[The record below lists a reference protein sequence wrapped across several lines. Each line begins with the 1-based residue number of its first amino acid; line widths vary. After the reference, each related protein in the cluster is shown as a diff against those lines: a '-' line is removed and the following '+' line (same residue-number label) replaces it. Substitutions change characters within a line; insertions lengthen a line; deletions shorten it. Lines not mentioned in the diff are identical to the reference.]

1 MMSILADK
9 IEQFILHKLLEE
21 EEENIVLRRNEL
33 ADELNCAPSQISYVL
48 STRFSNDKG
57 FLVESRRGS
66 GGFVR
71 IVRLR
76 PKQQDRMPV
85 LLEERLP
92 AVSITLD
99 DLDGFL
105 FQLIKQHRMT
115 NREAIL
121 MHQTFDALYKEI
133 DDEAKRLAVISRI
146 LRHLNTH

>member
-1 MMSILADK
+1 MSILADK

-76 PKQQDRMPV
+76 PKKPDRTPM
-85 LLEERLP
+85 LLKERLP
-92 AVSITLD
+92 AISITLE
-99 DLDGFL
+99 DLDGYL
-105 FQLIKQHRMT
+105 FQLIKQQRMT

-121 MHQTFDALYKEI
+121 MHQTFDALFKEI
-133 DDEAKRLAVISRI
+133 DDESQRLAVISRI
-146 LRHLNTH
+146 LRHLNGH

>member
-71 IVRLR
+71 IVLLR
-76 PKQQDRMPV
+76 PKQQDRTPV

>member
-1 MMSILADK
+1 MSVLADK
-9 IEQFILHKLLEE
+9 IEQLILHKLLEE

-71 IVRLR
+71 IIRLA
-76 PKQQDRMPV
+76 PKKQDRTPV
-85 LLEERLP
+85 LLQERLP
-92 AVSITLD
+92 AVSITMD

-105 FQLIKQHRMT
+105 YQLLKQKRIT
-115 NREAIL
+115 NGEAIL
-121 MHQTFDALYKEI
+121 MHQTFEALFKEV
-133 DDEAKRLAVISRI
+133 DNESQRMAVISQMVRC
-146 LRHLNTH
+146 LHSR

>member
-76 PKQQDRMPV
+76 PKQQDRTPV

>member
-66 GGFVR
+66 GGSSACVR
-71 IVRLR
+71 NNRTARLCCWKNGCR
-76 PKQQDRMPV
+76 R
-85 LLEERLP
+85 
-92 AVSITLD
+92 
-99 DLDGFL
+99 
-105 FQLIKQHRMT
+105 
-115 NREAIL
+115 
-121 MHQTFDALYKEI
+121 
-133 DDEAKRLAVISRI
+133 
-146 LRHLNTH
+146 

>member
-1 MMSILADK
+1 MSILADK

-76 PKQQDRMPV
+76 SKQQDRTPV

>member
-1 MMSILADK
+1 MSVLADK

-76 PKQQDRMPV
+76 PKKPDRTPM
-85 LLEERLP
+85 LLKERLP
-92 AVSITLD
+92 AISITLE
-99 DLDGFL
+99 DLDGYL
-105 FQLIKQHRMT
+105 FQLIKQQRMT

-121 MHQTFDALYKEI
+121 MHQTFDALFKEI
-133 DDEAKRLAVISRI
+133 DDESQRLAVISRI
-146 LRHLNTH
+146 LRHLNGH

>member
-76 PKQQDRMPV
+76 PKQQDRTPV

-105 FQLIKQHRMT
+105 FQLIKQRRMT

-133 DDEAKRLAVISRI
+133 DDEAQRLAVISRI

>member
-1 MMSILADK
+1 MSILADK

-76 PKQQDRMPV
+76 PKQQDRTPV

-99 DLDGFL
+99 DLDGVL

>member
-1 MMSILADK
+1 MVSILADK

-76 PKQQDRMPV
+76 PKQQDRTPV

>member
-1 MMSILADK
+1 MSILADK

-48 STRFSNDKG
+48 STRFSNDRG

-71 IVRLR
+71 IIRLR
-76 PKQQDRMPV
+76 PKRQDRTPV
-85 LLEERLP
+85 LLQERLP

-105 FQLIKQHRMT
+105 FNLLKQRRMT

-121 MHQTFDALYKEI
+121 MHQTFDALFKEI
-133 DDEAKRLAVISRI
+133 DDESKRLAVISRI
-146 LRHLNTH
+146 LRHLNGR

>member
-76 PKQQDRMPV
+76 PKQQDRTPV

-121 MHQTFDALYKEI
+121 MHQTFDALYK
-133 DDEAKRLAVISRI
+133 
-146 LRHLNTH
+146 

>member
-76 PKQQDRMPV
+76 PKQQDRTPV

-146 LRHLNTH
+146 LRHLNTQ

>member
-57 FLVESRRGS
+57 VLVESRRGS

-76 PKQQDRMPV
+76 PKQQDRTPV

>member
-21 EEENIVLRRNEL
+21 EEENIVLRRSEL

-76 PKQQDRMPV
+76 PKQQDRTPV

>member
-1 MMSILADK
+1 MSILADK

-76 PKQQDRMPV
+76 PKQQDCTPV

-105 FQLIKQHRMT
+105 FQLIKQRRMT

>member
-1 MMSILADK
+1 MSILADK

-76 PKQQDRMPV
+76 PKQQDRTPV
-85 LLEERLP
+85 LLKERLP

-105 FQLIKQHRMT
+105 FQLIKQRRMT

>member
-1 MMSILADK
+1 MSILADK

-76 PKQQDRMPV
+76 PKKPDRTPM
-85 LLEERLP
+85 LLKERLP
-92 AVSITLD
+92 AISITLE
-99 DLDGFL
+99 DLDGYL
-105 FQLIKQHRMT
+105 FQLIKQQRMT

-121 MHQTFDALYKEI
+121 MHQTFDALFNEI
-133 DDEAKRLAVISRI
+133 DDESQRLAVISRI
-146 LRHLNTH
+146 LRHLNGH

>member
-1 MMSILADK
+1 MIRKILTAALPLL
-9 IEQFILHKLLEE
+9 IL
-21 EEENIVLRRNEL
+21 L
-33 ADELNCAPSQISYVL
+33 AIP
-48 STRFSNDKG
+48 F
-57 FLVESRRGS
+57 F
-66 GGFVR
+66 
-71 IVRLR
+71 LR
-76 PKQQDRMPV
+76 PKQQDRTPV

>member
-33 ADELNCAPSQISYVL
+33 ADELDCAPSQISYVL

-76 PKQQDRMPV
+76 PKQQDRTPV

-105 FQLIKQHRMT
+105 FQLIKQRRMT

>member
-1 MMSILADK
+1 MSVLADK

-71 IVRLR
+71 IIRLR
-76 PKQQDRMPV
+76 PKKQERTPA

-92 AVSITLD
+92 AVSITLE

-105 FQLIKQHRMT
+105 FQLIKQRRMT

-133 DDEAKRLAVISRI
+133 DDESTRLAVISRI
-146 LRHLNTH
+146 IRHLNGH

>member
-1 MMSILADK
+1 MSVLADK
-9 IEQFILHKLLEE
+9 IEQLILHKLLEE

-71 IVRLR
+71 IIRLA
-76 PKQQDRMPV
+76 PKKQDRTPV
-85 LLEERLP
+85 LLQERLP
-92 AVSITLD
+92 AVSITMD

-105 FQLIKQHRMT
+105 YQLLKQKRIT
-115 NREAIL
+115 NGEAIL
-121 MHQTFDALYKEI
+121 MHQTFEALFKEV
-133 DDEAKRLAVISRI
+133 DNESQRMAVISQMVRC
-146 LRHLNTH
+146 LNSR